1 MTKEEYH
8 EYHESQESLI
18 DREESECPM
27 CGSRKPPKKNTV
39 SECYGLKR
47 VEKTC
52 VDCKY
57 EYIF

>member
-1 MTKEEYH
+1 MTKDYT
-8 EYHESQESLI
+8 EYHESKESLI
-18 DREESECPM
+18 DRDECPM

-39 SECYGLKR
+39 TECYGLKR

-52 VDCKY
+52 VDCGY